1 MIRVIRAASAP
12 ASRTRRSVRNAA
24 QKVPLENPAA
34 LNHNPSMKRAIIAA
48 ILLLVTPSLA
58 LAAGA
63 NPPPELLQLERE
75 VSLKMAHARDE
86 GFTEPSKLKTLADAQ
101 TVDADAEQALKAG
114 EYERA
119 ENGFLK
125 TKALLHNLGI

>member
-1 MIRVIRAASAP
+1 
-12 ASRTRRSVRNAA
+12 
-24 QKVPLENPAA
+24 
-34 LNHNPSMKRAIIAA
+34 MKRAVIAT
-48 ILLLVTPSLA
+48 ILSLALPTLA

-63 NPPPELLQLERE
+63 TPPPELLQLERE

-101 TVDADAEQALKAG
+101 AVDAEAEKALKAG

-119 ENGFLK
+119 ERRLPQNQGVVAQFGHL
-125 TKALLHNLGI
+125 TDTGG

>member
-1 MIRVIRAASAP
+1 MPV
-12 ASRTRRSVRNAA
+12 
-24 QKVPLENPAA
+24 L
-34 LNHNPSMKRAIIAA
+34 IAA
-48 ILLLVTPSLA
+48 ILALVLPTTA
-58 LAAGA
+58 LAGGA

-86 GFTEPSKLKTLADAQ
+86 GITEPSKLKTLADAQ
-101 TVDADAEQALKAG
+101 AVDAEAEKALKAG

-119 ENGFLK
+119 ENDFLK